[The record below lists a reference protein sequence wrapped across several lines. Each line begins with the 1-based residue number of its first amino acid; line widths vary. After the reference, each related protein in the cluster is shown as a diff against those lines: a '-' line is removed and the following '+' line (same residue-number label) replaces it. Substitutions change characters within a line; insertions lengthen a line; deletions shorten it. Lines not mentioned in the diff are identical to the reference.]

1 MNKKFSTLLAS
12 VLLAGSVGAFAQ
24 TDVAPATFKTGD
36 VLFLKNAGTGANS
49 AHLQGT
55 TYLKVT
61 KDGGILPVFEPDFTT
76 KANID
81 SLSWIVTVTENAGSK
96 KDYSFVNVANKN
108 LKLSFNAPTKSAD
121 VAADSWQNLHN
132 TTDSA
137 KVSTADRKWSIDSNA
152 SSNGYSLSYTF
163 QGKDGLAVADSIVA
177 IGVFRNGNATPT
189 LDGVDGAYMV
199 RIAKTELTA
208 ATNDGIKAAVK
219 KIEDADTS
227 CSDYTSWSFES
238 TEDALKKL
246 VNIKYSELNLPVIQS
261 TNVPGLAN
269 FQVVPVTYDTNTG
282 AWNKVENPTGDE
294 IMFSFLPASQIG
306 LENPEYFTIDTA
318 RYDIAGVHQDDVYA
332 YGLDTDTI
340 ITDAT
345 AIGSLKN
352 GLRVFSLM
360 REVGREDSVIFRPA
374 SIVEYDGA
382 ATYKYAVK
390 TNPGTGIV
398 SQAPGTYSY
407 TTGEAVLGTAKL
419 EDTELVS
426 TVFAQS
432 SRKEGKLAPYAF
444 EAPVYPEIAEG
455 YYFFQSTNKATADKY
470 IVNSL
475 CGTATNNYRE
485 FVDEVSA
492 DNSYNVWVV
501 EGEGKD
507 MTIKNR
513 YTGEDFSLI
522 LFEAGEG
529 LYTTGKLDTFKIE
542 AIEDIKKG
550 GVDYYQIETPEYK
563 KFALSLVN
571 GIGENIYVTTVA
583 DSVLG
588 VKVDDASLLLY
599 PTVKETKKYGVND
612 ELVAETYTFK
622 TKDGKVLTRNAKGQ
636 LIIDEEEGAY
646 PVIFAFKNA
655 GNGEYFAVYN
665 VLTGTMA
672 SQTAE
677 TVWYLNAQATDNY
690 MQYVSG
696 VGCPEGQDRFT
707 LEAPA
712 APKYLTVAPGHY
724 TIKTDG
730 REDMLTMGADSAAIF
745 RRITSDLKSDYNKE
759 SFALWIDTAKFD
771 AGETPLN
778 VPTYFIMKGAA
789 YEEDTL
795 AGNFLGAYRTYSVMF
810 VEAKRVATK
819 DTLVIASTEKALK
832 NDAVKPYQFKF
843 PFVDG
848 EEGAVYVQNEN
859 NKYLRIINE
868 YVTLTDKEEEAIAVN
883 VVTTDTPTDNE
894 EIATSEVT
902 VIAQD
907 GAVRIAN
914 AEGKKV
920 VITNILGQTVANTVI
935 TSDNATIAAPQG
947 VVVVAV
953 EGEEAVK
960 AIVK

>member
-1 MNKKFSTLLAS
+1 MNKKFSTLLAG
-12 VLLAGSVGAFAQ
+12 VLLVGSVGAFAQ
-24 TDVAPATFKTGD
+24 TKNPATFKTGD
-36 VLFLKNAGTGANS
+36 VLFLKNAGTGGNAT
-49 AHLQGT
+49 HLQQT
-55 TYLKVT
+55 TYLKAT
-61 KDGGILPVFEPDFTT
+61 KDGGILPVYNPNLTT

-81 SLSWIVTVTENAGSK
+81 SLSWTVTVTENAGSK
-96 KDYSFVNVANKN
+96 KDYSFVNVADKN
-108 LKLSFNAPTKSAD
+108 LKLSFNAPTMGAD
-121 VAADSWQNLHN
+121 VATDSWQNLHN

-137 KVSTADRKWSIDSNA
+137 KVSTADRKWSIDANTATS
-152 SSNGYSLSYTF
+152 GYSLSYTF
-163 QGKDGLAVADSIVA
+163 QGADGLAVADSIVA

-189 LDGVDGAYMV
+189 LDGEDGAYMV
-199 RIAKTELTA
+199 RIAKTALA
-208 ATNDGIKAAVK
+208 SATNAGIQTAVK
-219 KIEDADTS
+219 AIEDADTG

-246 VNIKYSELNLPVIQS
+246 VNIKYSELKSPVIQS
-261 TNVPGLAN
+261 TNIPGLAN
-269 FQVVPVTYDTNTG
+269 FKVVPVTYNATTG
-282 AWNKVENPTGDE
+282 AWAEVTNPTGSE
-294 IMFSFLPASQIG
+294 TSFSFLPASQIG
-306 LENPEYFTIDTA
+306 LANPEYFTIDTA
-318 RYDIAGVHQDDVYA
+318 RYDIAGIHQDAVYA

-340 ITDAT
+340 ITDAS
-345 AIGSLKN
+345 AIGSFKN

-374 SIVEYDGA
+374 SVVKYDA
-382 ATYKYAVK
+382 AALYKYTVVA
-390 TNPGTGIV
+390 NPGTGV
-398 SQAPGTYSY
+398 VAPTSGNYTY
-407 TTGEAVLGTAKL
+407 TTGEAVLGAARL

-426 TVFAQS
+426 TVFATN
-432 SRKEGKLAPYAF
+432 RKEGELVPYAF

-475 CGTATNNYRE
+475 CGTAVNSYRE

-672 SQTAE
+672 SQTTQ

-795 AGNFLGAYRTYSVMF
+795 AGNFLGAYRTDSVMF

-859 NKYLRIINE
+859 NQYLRIINE
-868 YVTLTDKEEEAIAVN
+868 YVTLTSKEEEAIAVN
-883 VVTTDTPTDNE
+883 VVTTEAPTANE
-894 EIATSEVT
+894 GVEVSEVK
-902 VIAQD
+902 VIAGEGQ
-907 GAVRIAN
+907 VTIAS
-914 AEGKKV
+914 AAGKKV
-920 VITNILGQTVANTVI
+920 VISNILGQVVANAVL
-935 TSDNATIAAPQG
+935 TSDNAAIAAPQG

>member
-1 MNKKFSTLLAS
+1 
-12 VLLAGSVGAFAQ
+12 
-24 TDVAPATFKTGD
+24 
-36 VLFLKNAGTGANS
+36 
-49 AHLQGT
+49 
-55 TYLKVT
+55 
-61 KDGGILPVFEPDFTT
+61 
-76 KANID
+76 
-81 SLSWIVTVTENAGSK
+81 
-96 KDYSFVNVANKN
+96 
-108 LKLSFNAPTKSAD
+108 
-121 VAADSWQNLHN
+121 
-132 TTDSA
+132 
-137 KVSTADRKWSIDSNA
+137 
-152 SSNGYSLSYTF
+152 
-163 QGKDGLAVADSIVA
+163 
-177 IGVFRNGNATPT
+177 
-189 LDGVDGAYMV
+189 
-199 RIAKTELTA
+199 
-208 ATNDGIKAAVK
+208 
-219 KIEDADTS
+219 
-227 CSDYTSWSFES
+227 
-238 TEDALKKL
+238 
-246 VNIKYSELNLPVIQS
+246 
-261 TNVPGLAN
+261 
-269 FQVVPVTYDTNTG
+269 
-282 AWNKVENPTGDE
+282 
-294 IMFSFLPASQIG
+294 
-306 LENPEYFTIDTA
+306 
-318 RYDIAGVHQDDVYA
+318 
-332 YGLDTDTI
+332 
-340 ITDAT
+340 
-345 AIGSLKN
+345 
-352 GLRVFSLM
+352 
-360 REVGREDSVIFRPA
+360 
-374 SIVEYDGA
+374 
-382 ATYKYAVK
+382 
-390 TNPGTGIV
+390 
-398 SQAPGTYSY
+398 
-407 TTGEAVLGTAKL
+407 
-419 EDTELVS
+419 
-426 TVFAQS
+426 
-432 SRKEGKLAPYAF
+432 
-444 EAPVYPEIAEG
+444 
-455 YYFFQSTNKATADKY
+455 
-470 IVNSL
+470 
-475 CGTATNNYRE
+475 
-485 FVDEVSA
+485 
-492 DNSYNVWVV
+492 
-501 EGEGKD
+501 
-507 MTIKNR
+507 
-513 YTGEDFSLI
+513 
-522 LFEAGEG
+522 
-529 LYTTGKLDTFKIE
+529 
-542 AIEDIKKG
+542 
-550 GVDYYQIETPEYK
+550 
-563 KFALSLVN
+563 VN

-622 TKDGKVLTRNAKGQ
+622 TKDGKVLGLNEDGKFIVAANATAVE
-636 LIIDEEEGAY
+636 L
-646 PVIFAFKNA
+646 AFKNA
-655 GNGEYFAVYN
+655 GNGEYYVVDNTLDGEIADQVEVAVK
-665 VLTGTMA
+665 
-672 SQTAE
+672 
-677 TVWYLNAQATDNY
+677 YLNAQATDNY
-690 MQYVSG
+690 MQFVEKT
-696 VGCPEGQDRFT
+696 GCPEGQDRFT

-795 AGNFLGAYRTYSVMF
+795 AGNFLGAYRTDSVMF

-935 TSDNATIAAPQG
+935 TSDNAVIAAPQG

>member
-1 MNKKFSTLLAS
+1 MNKKFSTLLAG
-12 VLLAGSVGAFAQ
+12 VLLVGSVGAFAQ
-24 TDVAPATFKTGD
+24 TAPDELKTGD
-36 VLFLKNAGTGANS
+36 VVLVKNSIT
-49 AHLQGT
+49 QGPQGDHPWP
-55 TYLKVT
+55 TYLKA
-61 KDGGILPVFEPDFTT
+61 KGEKGIVPVEQSSFKPATAAD
-76 KANID
+76 ID
-81 SLSWIVTVTENAGSK
+81 SISWKVTVRENAGGL
-96 KDYSFVNVANKN
+96 KDYAFENVATGV
-108 LKLSFNAPTKSAD
+108 KLAYDAPAKTVDYAGYTEIKAS
-121 VAADSWQNLHN
+121 
-132 TTDSA
+132 TDSA
-137 KVSTADRKWSIDSNA
+137 KVVTATDANAWWSLDA
-152 SSNGYSLSYTF
+152 YSDGNTEKMYT
-163 QGKDGLAVADSIVA
+163 LAYRYTTEAGDSIVA
-177 IGVFRNGNATPT
+177 LGSYRWFANGE
-189 LDGVDGAYMV
+189 DYMV
-199 RIAKTELTA
+199 RSARLAKA
-208 ATNDGIKAAVK
+208 KDQ
-219 KIEDADTS
+219 S
-227 CSDYTSWSFES
+227 MR
-238 TEDALKKL
+238 DALAGL
-246 VNIKYSELNLPVIQS
+246 VGATATIQIASFAHWQLDKDGVETLKNTLINMTYADLKLPVIQS
-261 TNVPGLAN
+261 TNIPGLAN
-269 FQVVPVTYDTNTG
+269 FQVVPVKSYASGDITFYG
-282 AWNKVENPTGDE
+282 AAEDADAATQ
-294 IMFSFLPASQIG
+294 FAFLPASQIG
-306 LENPEYFTIDTA
+306 VENPEYFTIDTT
-318 RYDIAGVHQDDVYA
+318 RYRLESVHQDNVFG
-332 YGLDTDTI
+332 YGLGTDTI
-340 ITDAT
+340 ITKAATKERNGLKVFSMSYLVGYPDSVTFTPAAAVEYVPAT
-345 AIGSLKN
+345 AAAAATFKIVDN
-352 GLRVFSLM
+352 
-360 REVGREDSVIFRPA
+360 A
-374 SIVEYDGA
+374 SGATVLGA
-382 ATYKYAVK
+382 A
-390 TNPGTGIV
+390 
-398 SQAPGTYSY
+398 
-407 TTGEAVLGTAKL
+407 VLDDK
-419 EDTELVS
+419 ELVS
-426 TVFAQS
+426 TVVKDNNA
-432 SRKEGKLAPYAF
+432 RKEGTLMPYAF

-672 SQTAE
+672 SQTTQ

-795 AGNFLGAYRTYSVMF
+795 AGNFLGAYRTDSVMF

-843 PFVDG
+843 PFVNG

-859 NKYLRIINE
+859 NQYLRIINE
-868 YVTLTDKEEEAIAVN
+868 YVTLTSKEEEAIAVN
-883 VVTTDTPTDNE
+883 VVTTEAPTANE
-894 EIATSEVT
+894 GVEVSEVK
-902 VIAQD
+902 VIAGEGQ
-907 GAVRIAN
+907 VTIAS
-914 AEGKKV
+914 AAGKKV
-920 VITNILGQTVANTVI
+920 VISNILGQVVANAVL
-935 TSDNATIAAPQG
+935 TSDNAAIAAPQG

>member
-24 TDVAPATFKTGD
+24 AVPDNLKTGD
-36 VLFLKNAGTGANS
+36 VVLIKNS
-49 AHLQGT
+49 IHQGPQGDHPWP
-55 TYLKVT
+55 TYLKA
-61 KDGGILPVFEPDFTT
+61 KGEKGIVPVEQASFIPATAAD
-76 KANID
+76 ID
-81 SLSWIVTVTENAGSK
+81 SISWKVTVRENAGGL
-96 KDYSFVNVANKN
+96 KDYAFENVATGV
-108 LKLSFNAPTKSAD
+108 KLAYDAPAKTVDYAGFNQIKAS
-121 VAADSWQNLHN
+121 
-132 TTDSA
+132 TDSA
-137 KVSTADRKWSIDSNA
+137 KVVTATDANAWWSLDAYDDTNTDQM
-152 SSNGYSLSYTF
+152 YT
-163 QGKDGLAVADSIVA
+163 LAYRYTTEAGDSIVA
-177 IGVFRNGNATPT
+177 LGSYRWMANKE
-189 LDGVDGAYMV
+189 DYMV
-199 RIAKTELTA
+199 RTARLAKAKDQSMRGALAGLVGATTTIQIASFAHWQLDK
-208 ATNDGIKAAVK
+208 DGV
-219 KIEDADTS
+219 EN
-227 CSDYTSWSFES
+227 
-238 TEDALKKL
+238 LKKTL
-246 VNIKYSELNLPVIQS
+246 INMTYADLKLPVIQS
-261 TNVPGLAN
+261 TNIPGLAN
-269 FQVVPVTYDTNTG
+269 FQVVPVKNYANGDITFFG
-282 AWNKVENPTGDE
+282 ATENADAATQ
-294 IMFSFLPASQIG
+294 FVFLPASQIG

-318 RYDIAGVHQDDVYA
+318 RYRLESVHQDAVFG

-340 ITDAT
+340 IKKAET
-345 AIGSLKN
+345 KERN
-352 GLRVFSLM
+352 GLKVFSMSYL
-360 REVGREDSVIFRPA
+360 VGNPDSVTFTPA
-374 SIVEYDGA
+374 AVVAYDAAKPYFKVINNADGVTVLGA
-382 ATYKYAVK
+382 AV
-390 TNPGTGIV
+390 
-398 SQAPGTYSY
+398 
-407 TTGEAVLGTAKL
+407 L
-419 EDTELVS
+419 EDKVLVS
-426 TVFAQS
+426 TVVKADAT
-432 SRKEGKLAPYAF
+432 RKEGTLMPYAF

-475 CGTATNNYRE
+475 CGTAVNSYRE

-542 AIEDIKKG
+542 TIEDIKKG

-795 AGNFLGAYRTYSVMF
+795 AGNFLGAYRTDSVMF

-894 EIATSEVT
+894 EIVTSEVT

-935 TSDNATIAAPQG
+935 TSSDATIAAPQG

>member
-1 MNKKFSTLLAS
+1 
-12 VLLAGSVGAFAQ
+12 
-24 TDVAPATFKTGD
+24 
-36 VLFLKNAGTGANS
+36 
-49 AHLQGT
+49 
-55 TYLKVT
+55 
-61 KDGGILPVFEPDFTT
+61 
-76 KANID
+76 
-81 SLSWIVTVTENAGSK
+81 
-96 KDYSFVNVANKN
+96 
-108 LKLSFNAPTKSAD
+108 
-121 VAADSWQNLHN
+121 
-132 TTDSA
+132 
-137 KVSTADRKWSIDSNA
+137 
-152 SSNGYSLSYTF
+152 
-163 QGKDGLAVADSIVA
+163 
-177 IGVFRNGNATPT
+177 
-189 LDGVDGAYMV
+189 
-199 RIAKTELTA
+199 
-208 ATNDGIKAAVK
+208 
-219 KIEDADTS
+219 
-227 CSDYTSWSFES
+227 
-238 TEDALKKL
+238 
-246 VNIKYSELNLPVIQS
+246 
-261 TNVPGLAN
+261 
-269 FQVVPVTYDTNTG
+269 
-282 AWNKVENPTGDE
+282 
-294 IMFSFLPASQIG
+294 
-306 LENPEYFTIDTA
+306 
-318 RYDIAGVHQDDVYA
+318 
-332 YGLDTDTI
+332 
-340 ITDAT
+340 
-345 AIGSLKN
+345 
-352 GLRVFSLM
+352 M

-374 SIVEYDGA
+374 SIVEYDGV

-795 AGNFLGAYRTYSVMF
+795 AGNFLGAYRTDSVMF

-902 VIAQD
+902 VIAQN